1 MKLLIDRTVE
11 AMTPR
16 SFLPQLALGSLISAS
31 YLLLL
36 LLYWPGV
43 KNPQLGGAILMLVWL
58 NTLLYPFARFVYST
72 IFYLLLG
79 SGPYVVSSFWIFV
92 AQVLITLGCWIFAC
106 IITPLAWIFNKLS
119 SMAKFRESLFTKSLR
134 VDYFWFKSI
143 YSMR

>member
-106 IITPLAWIFNKLS
+106 VITPLGFLV
-119 SMAKFRESLFTKSLR
+119 L
-134 VDYFWFKSI
+134 YFYDRKNQLT
-143 YSMR
+143 